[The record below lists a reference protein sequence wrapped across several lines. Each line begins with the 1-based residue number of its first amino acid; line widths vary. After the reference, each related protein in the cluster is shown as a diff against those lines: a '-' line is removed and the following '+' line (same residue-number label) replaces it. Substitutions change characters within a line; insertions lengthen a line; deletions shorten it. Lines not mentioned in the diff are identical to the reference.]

1 MFGKRNKER
10 CRGQPWQ
17 PRAEWGEEGRRSPE
31 PRASARSGTRGTA
44 RRTKVGD
51 GARTRHGEGRIFPT
65 EIAAAPFELGAG
77 SASSFRGNF
86 TESFARAL
94 SAAATRSARRG
105 MSAPAH
111 LDERRTA
118 APILPPNP
126 RGPVHEFSC
135 LHFIFQ
141 TKKQAARAGG
151 GRREE
156 GRRATATTTATQT
169 SAAHVSGQN
178 IQITTPDG
186 QVTVTTVS
194 DVFGVG

>member
-10 CRGQPWQ
+10 WRGQPWQ

-31 PRASARSGTRGTA
+31 PRASARSGTRDTA

-77 SASSFRGNF
+77 SASSFRGKF

-118 APILPPNP
+118 APILPPTLVVQFLAWTNF
-126 RGPVHEFSC
+126 RV
-135 LHFIFQ
+135 
-141 TKKQAARAGG
+141 
-151 GRREE
+151 
-156 GRRATATTTATQT
+156 
-169 SAAHVSGQN
+169 
-178 IQITTPDG
+178 
-186 QVTVTTVS
+186 
-194 DVFGVG
+194 

>member
-1 MFGKRNKER
+1 MEKETR
-10 CRGQPWQ
+10 KDGEVSPGSQERSGGRKGGEVPSREPPRGPGRAV
-17 PRAEWGEEGRRSPE
+17 PRAERR
-31 PRASARSGTRGTA
+31 
-44 RRTKVGD
+44 D

-77 SASSFRGNF
+77 SASSFRGKF

-105 MSAPAH
+105 MPAPAH

-118 APILPPNP
+118 APILPPTLESSFL
-126 RGPVHEFSC
+126 RGRIFVSDFHFS
-135 LHFIFQ
+135 
-141 TKKQAARAGG
+141 KRAGSQLG
-151 GRREE
+151 GRRA
-156 GRRATATTTATQT
+156 RATTTATQR

-186 QVTVTTVS
+186 QATVTIVS
-194 DVFGVG
+194 DGVGVG

>member
-10 CRGQPWQ
+10 WRGQPWQ

-77 SASSFRGNF
+77 SASSFRGKF

-118 APILPPNP
+118 APILPPTLVVQFLAWTNF
-126 RGPVHEFSC
+126 RVRFS
-135 LHFIFQ
+135 FSKRKNRQ
-141 TKKQAARAGG
+141 PAGEGG
-151 GRREE
+151 G
-156 GRRATATTTATQT
+156 ATTTATQT

>member
-1 MFGKRNKER
+1 MLIPATRQYALAAPELIVANPRTKPPNRLTPRAKKKMFGKRNKER
-10 CRGQPWQ
+10 WRGQPWQ

-77 SASSFRGNF
+77 SASSFRGKF

-94 SAAATRSARRG
+94 SAAATRSTRRG

-118 APILPPNP
+118 APILPPQP
-126 RGPVHEFSC
+126 
-135 LHFIFQ
+135 
-141 TKKQAARAGG
+141 
-151 GRREE
+151 
-156 GRRATATTTATQT
+156 
-169 SAAHVSGQN
+169 
-178 IQITTPDG
+178 
-186 QVTVTTVS
+186 
-194 DVFGVG
+194 